1 MGWRRWLVN
10 VKELIRTINHTLKSH
25 NLFPENSRILVA
37 CSGGPDSMALLYLL
51 QDIATH
57 RHTTYK
63 IGVAIVDH
71 CIRPESKEE
80 VLWLQH
86 QVEELG
92 LPFYSATFD
101 VPSLSKEH
109 KKSEE
114 TIGRQVRYQ
123 WLNEIAQSEGYD
135 YISVAH
141 HKDDQAES
149 ILAHIIRGS
158 GLNGL
163 TGMSVVQSEYAIPV
177 VRPLLDV
184 TKEDL
189 LAYIGTKHISY
200 CVDSTNEDVRYQRNR
215 IRHRIIPEL
224 EAVNPAVVDAIVRLG
239 SSVNE
244 DVMVISDL
252 TSRTFDKLVSIGDDE
267 VRISRRALRQEPL
280 AIQRRLWQRLVSTI
294 DSDLTLTSA
303 HQEQLLDI
311 VNTGEKK
318 TFTIKSIKV
327 IAQCDTIK
335 VYCKH

>member
-1 MGWRRWLVN
+1 MN

-101 VPSLSKEH
+101 VPRLSKED

-224 EAVNPAVVDAIVRLG
+224 EAINPNVVDAIVRLG
-239 SSVNE
+239 NSVHE
-244 DVMVISDL
+244 DLLVISDL
-252 TSRTFDKLVSIGDDE
+252 MEQAFEKLVTVGADGVSL
-267 VRISRRALRQEPL
+267 SRRALRQESV
-280 AIQRRLWQRLVSTI
+280 AIQRRLWQRLVNVV
-294 DSDLTLTSA
+294 DSDITLTSA

-311 VNTGEKK
+311 VNTGEEK

-327 IAQCDTIK
+327 TAQCDTIK
-335 VYCKH
+335 VYCEH

>member
-1 MGWRRWLVN
+1 MN

-71 CIRPESKEE
+71 CIRPESKDE

-101 VPSLSKEH
+101 VPHLSKEH

-163 TGMSVVQSEYAIPV
+163 AGMSVVSSEYATPV
-177 VRPLLDV
+177 IRPLLEV
-184 TKEDL
+184 TKETL
-189 LAYIGTKHISY
+189 LAYLEVKRISY
-200 CVDSTNEDVRYQRNR
+200 CVDRTNEDVRYQRNR

-224 EAVNPAVVDAIVRLG
+224 EAINPNVVDAIARLG
-239 SSVNE
+239 NSVHE
-244 DVMVISDL
+244 DVLVMSDL

>member
-1 MGWRRWLVN
+1 MN
-10 VKELIRTINHTLKSH
+10 VKALVRTVNHTLKSH

-51 QDIATH
+51 QDIAIH
-57 RHTTYK
+57 RHTTYEL
-63 IGVAIVDH
+63 GVAIVDH

-86 QVEELG
+86 QVKSLG
-92 LPFYSATFD
+92 LPFYSTTFD
-101 VPSLSKEH
+101 VPRLSKEQ
-109 KKSEE
+109 KQSEE

-123 WLNEIAQSEGYD
+123 WLTELAQSENYD
-135 YISVAH
+135 YIAVAH

-177 VRPLLDV
+177 VRPLLEV

-294 DSDLTLTSA
+294 DSDVTLTSA
-303 HQEQLLDI
+303 HQGQLLDI
-311 VNTGEKK
+311 VNTGEK
-318 TFTIKSIKV
+318 
-327 IAQCDTIK
+327 
-335 VYCKH
+335 

>member
-1 MGWRRWLVN
+1 MN

-71 CIRPESKEE
+71 CIRPESKDE

-101 VPSLSKEH
+101 VPRLSKEH

-135 YISVAH
+135 YIAVAH

-149 ILAHIIRGS
+149 ILAHLIRGA

-163 TGMSVVQSEYAIPV
+163 TGMAVVSYDYEVPV
-177 VRPLLDV
+177 IRPLLDV
-184 TKEDL
+184 TKAEL
-189 LAYIGTKHISY
+189 LAYLVDRGLTY

-215 IRHRIIPEL
+215 IRHRIMPEL
-224 EAVNPAVVDAIVRLG
+224 EAINPNVVDAIARLG
-239 SSVNE
+239 SSISE
-244 DVMVISDL
+244 DLAVISNL
-252 TSRTFDKLVSIGDDE
+252 TTQAFERLVTIAKGEMSL
-267 VRISRRALRQEPL
+267 SRRALRKEPL
-280 AIQRRLWQRLVSTI
+280 AIQRRLWQCLVSSI

>member
-1 MGWRRWLVN
+1 MN

-71 CIRPESKEE
+71 CIRLESKDE

-101 VPSLSKEH
+101 VPRLSKEY

-184 TKEDL
+184 TKENL

-200 CVDSTNEDVRYQRNR
+200 CVDPTNEDVRYQRNR

-252 TSRTFDKLVSIGDDE
+252 TSRTFDKLVSIDDDE

>member
-1 MGWRRWLVN
+1 MN
-10 VKELIRTINHTLKSH
+10 VKALVRTVNHTLKSH

-51 QDIATH
+51 QDIAIH
-57 RHTTYK
+57 RHTMYEL
-63 IGVAIVDH
+63 GVAIVDH

-86 QVEELG
+86 QVKSLG
-92 LPFYSATFD
+92 LPFYSTTFD
-101 VPSLSKEH
+101 VPRLSKEQ
-109 KKSEE
+109 KQSEE

-123 WLNEIAQSEGYD
+123 WLTELAQSENYD
-135 YISVAH
+135 YIAVAH

-163 TGMSVVQSEYAIPV
+163 AGMSVVQSEYAIPV

-184 TKEDL
+184 TKENL

>member
-1 MGWRRWLVN
+1 MN

-71 CIRPESKEE
+71 CIRPESKDE

-101 VPSLSKEH
+101 VPHLSKEH

-177 VRPLLDV
+177 VRPLLEV
-184 TKEDL
+184 TKETL
-189 LAYIGTKHISY
+189 LAYLEVKRISY
-200 CVDSTNEDVRYQRNR
+200 CVDRTNEDVRYQRNR

-252 TSRTFDKLVSIGDDE
+252 TSRTFDKLVSIGKDE

-294 DSDLTLTSA
+294 DSELTLTSA

>member
-1 MGWRRWLVN
+1 MN

-51 QDIATH
+51 HDIATH

-71 CIRPESKEE
+71 CIRPESKDE

-101 VPSLSKEH
+101 VPHLSKEH

-184 TKEDL
+184 TKENL

-252 TSRTFDKLVSIGDDE
+252 TSRTFDKLVSIDDDE

>member
-1 MGWRRWLVN
+1 MVWRRWPVN
-10 VKELIRTINHTLKSH
+10 VKALVRTVNHTLKSH

-37 CSGGPDSMALLYLL
+37 CSGGPDSMALLHLL
-51 QDIATH
+51 KDIAIH
-57 RHTTYK
+57 RHTTYE

-101 VPSLSKEH
+101 VPRLSKEH

-149 ILAHIIRGS
+149 ILAHLIRGT

-163 TGMSVVQSEYAIPV
+163 TGMAVVSNDYDIPV
-177 VRPLLDV
+177 IRPLLDV
-184 TKEDL
+184 PKEEL
-189 LAYIGTKHISY
+189 LAYLADRKLTY
-200 CVDSTNEDVRYQRNR
+200 CIDSTNDDIRYQRNR

-252 TSRTFDKLVSIGDDE
+252 TSRTFDKLVSIGKDE

-311 VNTGEKK
+311 VNTGEEK

-327 IAQCDTIK
+327 TAQCDTIK
-335 VYCKH
+335 IYCEH